1 MKSFALIG
9 IIYLK
14 KRRRKMR
21 NIIIIFCCLMLLP
34 FQMLTASAQA
44 KLENLAVESSGLPDN
59 AVYMDMLIS
68 MDENDEAYT
77 PFNKENMKQY
87 SFDTKTIADYNSEG
101 FVSMSYHYK
110 DNLTRMKIQTD
121 VRGDYIN
128 SFTLKRRSDGNIYS
142 NYQLVYNLLKEDR
155 QFRIALLDE
164 NGGIIQISKPFGIT
178 GRKGDLLGYIKY
190 NAEHNKL
197 SLNYEYSG
205 APLWWVRA
213 VNPLYIIGGII
224 VIIVVIK
231 FLISRLRH
239 RHSNID

>member
-1 MKSFALIG
+1 
-9 IIYLK
+9 
-14 KRRRKMR
+14 MR

-34 FQMLTASAQA
+34 FQTLTAFARAQ
-44 KLENLAVESSGLPDN
+44 LRSLTIESSGLLN
-59 AVYMDMLIS
+59 EAVYMDMLIS
-68 MDENDEAYT
+68 MDENDESYT
-77 PFNKENMKQY
+77 PFNEENMKQY
-87 SFDTKTIADYNSEG
+87 SFDAKAISDYNNEG
-101 FVSMSYHYK
+101 FISMSCHYNNNFTKMEICYDDKWGYH
-110 DNLTRMKIQTD
+110 
-121 VRGDYIN
+121 N
-128 SFTLKRRSDGNIYS
+128 SFTMDRSSDGSLTPNPL
-142 NYQLVYNLLKEDR
+142 LVYKLLSEER
-155 QFRIALLDE
+155 QFRIALLDK
-164 NGGIIQISKPFGIT
+164 NGNIIQISKPFGIT

>member
-1 MKSFALIG
+1 MK
-9 IIYLK
+9 K
-14 KRRRKMR
+14 
-21 NIIIIFCCLMLLP
+21 IIIILCCLMLLP

-77 PFNKENMKQY
+77 SFNEENMKQY
-87 SFDTKTIADYNSEG
+87 SFDTKAIADYNNGG
-101 FVSMSYHYK
+101 FVSMSYHYS
-110 DNLTRMKIQTD
+110 DNFTRMEIQPD

-128 SFTLKRRSDGNIYS
+128 SFVLNRHPDGSLITDS
-142 NYQLVYNLLKEDR
+142 MRVYKLLHEDR
-155 QFRIALLDE
+155 QFRIALLDK
-164 NGGIIQISKPFGIT
+164 NGSIIQLSKPF
-178 GRKGDLLGYIKY
+178 KGSGKNGPLIDYIKY

-197 SLNYEYSG
+197 SLDYEYSG

-224 VIIVVIK
+224 IIIAIIR
-231 FLISRLRH
+231 FLISRH

>member
-1 MKSFALIG
+1 MK
-9 IIYLK
+9 K
-14 KRRRKMR
+14 
-21 NIIIIFCCLMLLP
+21 IIIILCCLMLLP

-44 KLENLAVESSGLPDN
+44 ELESLAVESSELLDN

-77 PFNKENMKQY
+77 SFNEENMKQY
-87 SFDTKTIADYNSEG
+87 SFDTNAITEYNSEG
-101 FVSMSYHYK
+101 FVSMSCHYN
-110 DNLTRMKIQTD
+110 DNFTNMEIQTD
-121 VRGDYIN
+121 IRGDYIN
-128 SFTLKRRSDGNIYS
+128 LFNLKRDPDGS
-142 NYQLVYNLLKEDR
+142 LHANYPLVYKLLTENR

-164 NGGIIQISKPFGIT
+164 NGSIIQISKPFVINGK
-178 GRKGDLLGYIKY
+178 KGNLMGYIKY
-190 NAEHNKL
+190 NAENNTL
-197 SLNYEYSG
+197 SLKYERSG

-213 VNPLYIIGGII
+213 IHPLYIIGGII